1 MTSLTMTYPAHQ
13 PRPLRSS
20 HGHDT
25 VVPMR
30 SRGETDE
37 LAQLMK
43 RVASGDQDA
52 FAGVYDATSRIVF
65 GVVLRVL
72 ADRAQAEEVTQE
84 VYVTAWQQATR
95 FDATKGAVTAWL
107 ATIAHRK
114 AVDRTRSAARSR
126 QRDLRHAASEPA
138 AVLPDVSDVV
148 VGLDEGRR
156 VRAALRDLPPHQREA
171 LELAY
176 FEGHTHREVAERLGI
191 PLGTAKTRIRD
202 ALIRLRHNLAEGS
215 R

>member
-1 MTSLTMTYPAHQ
+1 
-13 PRPLRSS
+13 
-20 HGHDT
+20 
-25 VVPMR
+25 MR

-95 FDATKGAVTAWL
+95 FDATRGSVTGWL
-107 ATIAHRK
+107 TTIAHRK

-126 QRDLRHAASEPA
+126 QRDLQHASSEPA

-156 VRAALRDLPPHQREA
+156 VRAALRELPPHQREA

-176 FEGHTHREVAERLGI
+176 FEGLTHREVAERLGI

-202 ALIRLRHNLAEGS
+202 ALIRLRHNIGEAS